1 MKVRA
6 LLSALLLLLI
16 AGTAVARSGG
26 AKLIISPPDTGA
38 VDTGTGDTGGGDA
51 DTDADSDT
59 DTDTDAD
66 ADTDADSDADAD
78 GDADGDA
85 DADADGDADADP
97 TVPESPEMP
106 TDTGP
111 LDPINEDGL
120 TNWKGG
126 GGGKSCSTVPG
137 SELAFAGVI
146 VSLAALGARR
156 RRS

>member
-66 ADTDADSDADAD
+66 ADTDAD